1 MELQERIFAFQQSA
15 ASKLAALY
23 SEGLVTPRDR
33 MKLESEVRGT
43 ASALLESLQNT
54 EYYETF
60 KEEWL
65 WRIELSY
72 RDRISKHISEIE
84 NRRYSEKAIAV
95 RITQIVQ
102 STMSRLETVELPRQR
117 IALQVEANRLIKGL
131 QSDIRG
137 ISRNHSR
144 RSELIA
150 AWIQEFELKMQDLA
164 RSNLEV
170 VRFPDPSW

>member
-1 MELQERIFAFQQSA
+1 MELRERIFAFQQIT

-33 MKLESEVRGT
+33 MKLESEVQGT
-43 ASALLESLQNT
+43 AGALLESLQST
-54 EYYETF
+54 QYYETF

-72 RDRISKHISEIE
+72 QERIRKHISEIE
-84 NRRYSEKAIAV
+84 SRRYSDKAIAV
-95 RITQIVQ
+95 RVNQIVQ
-102 STMSRLETVELPRQR
+102 STMSRLERVELSRQR

-137 ISRNHSR
+137 ISRSHSR

-150 AWIQEFELKMQDLA
+150 TWIQEFEQKMQALA

-170 VRFPDPSW
+170 IPFPDSLR